1 MAQSHMSKS
10 RMATFLQLEK
20 NCLIALNLFAVG
32 LQVVMA
38 TSHQWFNVQHPQPVG
53 DHFWSPLSFE
63 RGQAV
68 TIWVGLTVVTLRL
81 AKTDKYLP
89 FNL

>member
-53 DHFWSPLSFE
+53 DHF
-63 RGQAV
+63 
-68 TIWVGLTVVTLRL
+68 
-81 AKTDKYLP
+81 
-89 FNL
+89 